1 MTVRTI
7 FLDQAAF
14 YMAWGAPLT
23 EIKGKYP
30 QNFFVLEV
38 PRWVIFYE
46 KAVGLVNYAKFGAM
60 RREIKKRSRKQAGL
74 PEFFTGHN
82 GTGFT
87 FGEIAHLKGEK
98 QDDVR

>member
-14 YMAWGAPLT
+14 YMAWGGSLD

-30 QNFFVLEV
+30 QNVFILNV
-38 PRWVIFYE
+38 PRWVLFYE
-46 KAVGLVNYAKFGAM
+46 KTVGLVNYEKFGAM
-60 RREIKKRSRKQAGL
+60 RREIKKRTRKQAGL
-74 PEFFTGHN
+74 PQYFTGQN

-87 FGEIAHLKGEK
+87 FEEIARLKE
-98 QDDVR
+98 